1 MNGHEYTRTNATHWV
16 RLERNKNRAASDHI
30 GVPEFADKAVK
41 IVRKHAI
48 PIAGLPTH
56 FDTLLELTEDKC
68 FVLIG
73 EASHGTYE
81 FYAIRAELTQRLI
94 RDKGFAGVAVEAD
107 WPDAYRANAHANGA
121 SDMPDADAA
130 LAGFERFPVWMWRNT
145 VVLDFIEWLRE
156 YNRSAKQNAGFWG
169 MDLYSLQRSRE
180 AVIKYLD
187 RVDPE
192 AARRARYRY
201 SCFDHFGEDTQEY
214 GYAASFDLSESC
226 EREVLAQLVDMQRR
240 ATDYASRDGRVAEEE
255 FFSAEQNARLVKN
268 AERYYRSMFEP
279 GVSSWNVR
287 DQHMADTLDS
297 LAAFLDGRYGGRAR
311 LVVWAH
317 NSHLGDSRATEMAQ
331 RGEWNVGRLMRERHP
346 GEVVNIGFSTY
357 QGTVTAADT
366 RDEPSTTKRVRPGL
380 AGSYEEL
387 FHEAGISR
395 FLLMPD
401 GIAEVNVSRLER
413 AIGVIYRPETERLS
427 HYFYARL
434 ADQFDAMIHI
444 DETTAVRPLRPY
456 MPQRSREAPETYPAG
471 V

>member
-1 MNGHEYTRTNATHWV
+1 MPG
-16 RLERNKNRAASDHI
+16 
-30 GVPEFADKAVK
+30 FADKAVK

-48 PIAGLPTH
+48 PLAGLPSD
-56 FDTLLELTEDKC
+56 FDAILNLAENKR

-81 FYAIRAELTQRLI
+81 FYSIRAELTKRLI
-94 RDKGFAGVAVEAD
+94 RDKGFAGVAAEAD
-107 WPDAYRANAHANGA
+107 WPDAYRANAYAAGA
-121 SDMPDADAA
+121 TDIRDGDAA

-145 VVLDFIEWLRE
+145 VVLDFIEWLRD
-156 YNRSAKQNAGFWG
+156 YNRAAKQKAGFWG

-187 RVDPE
+187 HVDPE

-214 GYAASFDLSESC
+214 GYAASFNLSESC

-240 ATDYASRDGRVAEEE
+240 AADYARRDGRVAEEE

-287 DQHMADTLDS
+287 DQHMADTLDA
-297 LAAFLDGRYGGRAR
+297 LATFLDRRDGRAK

-331 RGEWNVGRLMRERHP
+331 RGEWNVGQLMRERHP

-357 QGTVTAADT
+357 QGAVTAADDW
-366 RDEPSTTKRVRPGL
+366 DEPSTAKRVRPGL

-387 FHEAGISR
+387 FHQAGISR
-395 FLLMPD
+395 FLLMPG
-401 GIAEVNVSRLER
+401 GIEEMRVPRLER

-427 HYFYARL
+427 HYFYASL

-444 DETTAVRPLRPY
+444 DETTAVRPLGPY
-456 MPQRSREAPETYPAG
+456 VPQRSQEAPETYPAG